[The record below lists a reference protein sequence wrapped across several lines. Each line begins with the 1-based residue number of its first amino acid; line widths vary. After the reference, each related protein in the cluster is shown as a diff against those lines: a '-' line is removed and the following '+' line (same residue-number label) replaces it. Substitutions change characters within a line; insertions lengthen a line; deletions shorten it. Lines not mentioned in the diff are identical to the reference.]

1 MPATVGL
8 LLRPSGV
15 MFMIITIH
23 DGYDDVVSRF

>member
-15 MFMIITIH
+15 MFMIITIRG
-23 DGYDDVVSRF
+23 GYDDVHS